1 MHRLLLF
8 FLVIGWSTA
17 IHAGPKEDA
26 VAAYEKLFEYFT
38 TDNHDQLVTVF
49 CPLSFSL
56 ARIIEEATRRLAQIG
71 FDRNE

>member
-8 FLVIGWSTA
+8 LVIGRSTA

-38 TDNHDQLVTVF
+38 TDNHNQLVTVF
-49 CPLSFSL
+49 RLLSFSL
-56 ARIIEEATRRLAQIG
+56 TRIIEEATGRLAQIG
-71 FDRNE
+71 FDGNE